1 MSAPTFDLGTLHGGL
16 RLTRHK
22 TLSTSQPILRM
33 PVPAQLVLPITQHVG
48 EATDPVVG
56 IGEKVL
62 KGQLVAK
69 IDGGLGAP
77 VHASSSGTVVAI
89 EPWPVSRRGGDTA
102 PCIVIETDGQD
113 TPVERCEELPD
124 FRSVAPDVLRAR
136 ILQCGIVGLGGAV
149 FPTAQKL
156 SQARATNIH
165 SLILN
170 GVECEPYI
178 SCDDMLMREHANEVL
193 TGAQIL
199 LRALEIDRCIVA
211 IESDKPEAINR
222 LTEELALIDDP
233 RIVIKLVPTIYP
245 SGGEDQLVQLVTN
258 LEVPTGGQH
267 KTLATVENIYSRLI
281 ESGFDRSGTIV
292 ALGGAVISEL
302 AGFVAATY
310 MRGVDCVQCPTSL
323 LSMVDSS
330 IGGKAGV
337 DLPEGQN
344 LIGAFK
350 QPKVVIA
357 DVATLQSLPAREFAS
372 GMAEIIKHSL
382 IADSDL
388 LDQIEKG
395 HWRHKTT
402 APLPAMAELQALVAQ
417 AIQVKIHIVQEDP
430 FDEGPRQV
438 LNLGHT
444 FAHAIEQVSGNSV
457 RHGEAV
463 AMGLV
468 AAANLSARLGYCST
482 ALQTRIESVVGDADL
497 PVRIPPAVDARHLMA
512 AMGRDKK
519 KADGRI
525 RFVLLR
531 DIGDVFVTDSVTEA
545 DVMKTL
551 ESLGG

>member
-1 MSAPTFDLGTLHGGL
+1 MKKPNIILTGFMATGKTTVGRLLAEELGYEFVDTDELIEARSGQSVAEIFHHKGEAAFRDMEADLARELADKQGRVISTGGRMMLDPENAAALSKSGRVFCLVATAEEILQRVAEDTHHRRPLLEVPNPIERIVELLEQREADYGRFPQMVTSDKIPEEVTKILSGLYQASPDL
-16 RLTRHK
+16 R
-22 TLSTSQPILRM
+22 
-33 PVPAQLVLPITQHVG
+33 VPIT
-48 EATDPVVG
+48 
-56 IGEKVL
+56 
-62 KGQLVAK
+62 
-69 IDGGLGAP
+69 
-77 VHASSSGTVVAI
+77 SSSARYEFIVGGGI
-89 EPWPVSRRGGDTA
+89 LPFVSQLAGIFG
-102 PCIVIETDGQD
+102 
-113 TPVERCEELPD
+113 
-124 FRSVAPDVLRAR
+124 SVAVITDSQVGPLYARSFETTCDV
-136 ILQCGIVGLGGAV
+136 I
-149 FPTAQKL
+149 T
-156 SQARATNIH
+156 
-165 SLILN
+165 
-170 GVECEPYI
+170 
-178 SCDDMLMREHANEVL
+178 
-193 TGAQIL
+193 
-199 LRALEIDRCIVA
+199 
-211 IESDKPEAINR
+211 
-222 LTEELALIDDP
+222 
-233 RIVIKLVPTIYP
+233 VI
-245 SGGEDQLVQLVTN
+245 
-258 LEVPTGGQH
+258 EVPTGGQH

-402 APLPAMAELQALVAQ
+402 APLPALAELQALVAQ

>member
-1 MSAPTFDLGTLHGGL
+1 MKKPNIILTGFMATGKTTVGKLLAEELGYAFVDTDELIEARSGQSVAEIF
-16 RLTRHK
+16 RRK
-22 TLSTSQPILRM
+22 
-33 PVPAQLVLPITQHVG
+33 G
-48 EATDPVVG
+48 EAAFRDMEAEIARELADKQGMVISTGGRMMLDPDNAAALSKSGRVFC
-56 IGEKVL
+56 
-62 KGQLVAK
+62 LVATPEE
-69 IDGGLGAP
+69 ILQR
-77 VHASSSGTVVAI
+77 VVADT
-89 EPWPVSRRGGDTA
+89 EHRR
-102 PCIVIETDGQD
+102 P
-113 TPVERCEELPD
+113 L
-124 FRSVAPDVLRAR
+124 
-136 ILQCGIVGLGGAV
+136 
-149 FPTAQKL
+149 
-156 SQARATNIH
+156 
-165 SLILN
+165 
-170 GVECEPYI
+170 
-178 SCDDMLMREHANEVL
+178 
-193 TGAQIL
+193 
-199 LRALEIDRCIVA
+199 
-211 IESDKPEAINR
+211 
-222 LTEELALIDDP
+222 
-233 RIVIKLVPTIYP
+233 
-245 SGGEDQLVQLVTN
+245 
-258 LEVPTGGQH
+258 LEVPNPIERIVELLEQREEDYGRFSQMVTSDRIPEEVTKILSGLYQASPDLRVPITSSTARYEFIVGGGILPFAGQLAGIFGSVAVITDSQVGPLYARSFGNIDTVIEVPVGGQH
-267 KTLATVENIYSRLI
+267 KTLATVEYVYGRLI
-281 ESGFDRSGTIV
+281 DSGFDRSGTIV

-323 LSMVDSS
+323 LSMVDTS

-357 DVATLQSLPAREFAS
+357 DVATLQSLPAKEFAC

-382 IADSDL
+382 IADTDL

-395 HWRHKTT
+395 HWKHETT

-417 AIQVKIHIVQEDP
+417 AIQVKVHIVQEDP

-482 ALQTRIESVVGDADL
+482 GLQARIESVVGDAGL
-497 PVRIPPAVDARHLMA
+497 PVRIPPAVEARHLMA

-519 KADGRI
+519 KTAGKI

-531 DIGDVFVTDSVTEA
+531 DIGEVFVTDTVEEA
-545 DVMKTL
+545 DVVDTL
-551 ESLGG
+551 KDLAA